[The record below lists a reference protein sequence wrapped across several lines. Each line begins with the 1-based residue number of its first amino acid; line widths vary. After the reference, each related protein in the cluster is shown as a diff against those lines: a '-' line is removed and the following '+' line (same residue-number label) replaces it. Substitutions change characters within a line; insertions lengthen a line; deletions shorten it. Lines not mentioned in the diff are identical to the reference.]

1 MIHFIFPGLTIIMF
15 MLIGCQTTG
24 EVVKLQIGNFQESS
38 ETGGGNLKVAVRP
51 FEDQRPHKKDLG
63 IRTGHW
69 GGITYYTLW
78 NGNFGTGFSG
88 AVVDFLQ
95 QKGFN
100 AARAGSPS
108 HKGTPDVTLSG
119 KIKELTANAKSSFG
133 STSLEVKALVEF
145 EVKNA
150 LDGSTVWI
158 TVAASETATEIWFD
172 HEDMEELVNEVLGEV
187 FVQFLEGTEV
197 RGKALKRK
205 T

>member
-1 MIHFIFPGLTIIMF
+1 MIHFVLAGLTIIMLT
-15 MLIGCQTTG
+15 LIGCQTTG
-24 EVVKLQIGNFQESS
+24 EVVKLQIENFQGSS

-51 FEDQRPHKKDLG
+51 FEDQRPNKKDVG
-63 IRTGHW
+63 IRSGLW
-69 GGITYYTLW
+69 EDITYYTLW
-78 NGNFGTGFSG
+78 DGNFGTGFSG

-100 AARAGSPS
+100 AAGAGAPS
-108 HKGTPDVTLSG
+108 NKGIPDVTLSG
-119 KIKELTANAKSSFG
+119 KIKELTADDKSSFG
-133 STSLEVKALVEF
+133 STSLEAKVLVEF

-158 TVAASETATEIWFD
+158 TVAASETATEILFD

-187 FVQFLEGTEV
+187 FAQFLEGTEV